1 MSRTIDAPITE
12 PGGPKDTLKPRVY
25 GFSVLVTGFA
35 RLFKQPLAFAL
46 VIVANAAVQ
55 GLLTHWTILTT
66 DTPEFYFSAILSGIS
81 LLVCFAFICRLALAT
96 VDGKITLAQM
106 ARSTTNRAGLFLLWV
121 LAELA
126 AIWVLTVLFFWPG
139 LIFMLVIP
147 FVALAAMDGRR
158 NALGTNFRAIRERF
172 GRYLVTMVFWI
183 VSMLA
188 SDVLIGLGSITLSP
202 TVVAVIGWVYKGLVG
217 AWLTCAFAALY
228 RSTTTGAATTTSADA
243 TTP

>member
-106 ARSTTNRAGLFLLWV
+106 ARSTMNRAGLFLLWV

-139 LIFMLVIP
+139 LIFMLVP
-147 FVALAAMDGRR
+147 
-158 NALGTNFRAIRERF
+158 TFRAIRDRF

-183 VSMLA
+183 VIMLA